1 MYIPKGFNFENDA
14 EKVAFMKHYSFATMV
29 TNKGSLPLAT
39 QLPFILKDKP
49 EGLLL
54 NAHFALA
61 NEQAKYIEQNT
72 SLVIFSEP
80 HAYISPSHYDKVESV
95 PTWDYVTV
103 HAYGNAQIIIDED
116 AKRAAF
122 EEMIIMYE
130 PLYLEQWKSL
140 SEKFKLGMMKGTVVF
155 DFTVTDLQGQKK
167 ISQNKSERER
177 EKIIAHLDNSNS
189 SSEKAIADYIR
200 KI

>member
-14 EKVAFMKHYSFATMV
+14 EMVAFMKHYSFATMV
-29 TNKGSLPLAT
+29 TNKASLPLAT
-39 QLPFILKDKP
+39 QLPFIIKDKP

-61 NEQAKYIEQNT
+61 NEQAKYIEQST

-80 HAYISPSHYDKVESV
+80 HAYISPAHYDKLESV

-103 HAYGNAQIIIDED
+103 HAYGNAQIINDEN

-130 PLYLEQWKSL
+130 PVYLEQWKSL

-155 DFTVTDLQGQKK
+155 NFTVTDLQGQKK
-167 ISQNKSERER
+167 ISQNKNERER

>member
-14 EKVAFMKHYSFATMV
+14 EMVVFMKHYSFATMV
-29 TNKGSLPLAT
+29 TNKASLPLAT
-39 QLPFILKDKP
+39 QLPFIIKDKP

-61 NEQAKYIEQNT
+61 NEQAKYIEQST

-80 HAYISPSHYDKVESV
+80 HAYISPAHYDKLESV

-103 HAYGNAQIIIDED
+103 HAYGNAQIINDEN

-130 PLYLEQWKSL
+130 PVYLEQWKSL

-155 DFTVTDLQGQKK
+155 NFTVTDLQGQKK
-167 ISQNKSERER
+167 ISQNKNERER

>member
-14 EKVAFMKHYSFATMV
+14 EMVVFMKHYSFATMV
-29 TNKGSLPLAT
+29 TNKASLPLAT
-39 QLPFILKDKP
+39 QLPFIIKDKP

-61 NEQAKYIEQNT
+61 NEQAKYIEQST

-80 HAYISPSHYDKVESV
+80 HAYISPAHYDKLESV

-103 HAYGNAQIIIDED
+103 HAYGNAQIINDEN

-130 PLYLEQWKSL
+130 PVYLEQWKSL

-167 ISQNKSERER
+167 ISQNKNERER